1 MADYQKLSPLD
12 LIQRFPWGMTGIYR
26 IADTFRTPTARQY
39 GPEIIESGVE
49 VGKEIYRY
57 LLSRFREPTHA
68 E

>member
-1 MADYQKLSPLD
+1 
-12 LIQRFPWGMTGIYR
+12 MTGVYR
-26 IADTFRTPTARQY
+26 IIDTFRTPTGRQY

-57 LLSRFREPTHA
+57 LLNRFREPTHA